1 MIKNEYEKIKIH
13 LSAFDWRD
21 GNEYNS
27 AKNDFIKQTKEKA
40 LEWFVRQNSSSQNG
54 FCFSGLIVLIETF
67 EQLET
72 LVLADILVLRNPLL
86 RHARKRCR

>member
-27 AKNDFIKQTKEKA
+27 AKNDFIKQTEEKA
-40 LEWFVRQNSSSQNG
+40 LEWFVKQNISS
-54 FCFSGLIVLIETF
+54 
-67 EQLET
+67 
-72 LVLADILVLRNPLL
+72 
-86 RHARKRCR
+86 

>member
-27 AKNDFIKQTKEKA
+27 AKNDFIKQSEEKA
-40 LEWFVRQNSSSQNG
+40 LEWFVRQNSTS
-54 FCFSGLIVLIETF
+54 
-67 EQLET
+67 
-72 LVLADILVLRNPLL
+72 
-86 RHARKRCR
+86 